1 MKASGLRAGVAIT
14 AREIAVSVVRRRTGA
29 QPLLVQCAHH
39 RSPSSST
46 QSFLP
51 SVIQRRHLTRASLSA
66 VLGTD
71 DYHLVQVERPD
82 VQAAELR
89 EAVRW
94 RLQDAIDFP
103 VEEATIDIFEM
114 PDTPRRSGT
123 KMLFVVAAR
132 TAAVRGVGDAL
143 TQHARGFD
151 VIDIPELCLRNL
163 SELLP
168 QDEKGVA
175 LMMLRE
181 QTAQLVVTRQGVLY
195 LARRIDLGS
204 RTAVNLEDTGLAGD
218 IDTGSIALELQRS
231 LDYYE
236 SHFDQTPIG
245 DLVIAPDTERART
258 IAEALRGETGL
269 RVNTLDCREVLEIAD
284 GVSAPSDWLSLTT
297 IGAALRADGRKG

>member
-1 MKASGLRAGVAIT
+1 MT
-14 AREIAVSVVRRRTGA
+14 PREIAVSVVRKRSGNK
-29 QPLLVQCAHH
+29 PLLVQCAHH
-39 RSPSSST
+39 RAPSAST
-46 QSFLP
+46 ESLMP

-66 VLGTD
+66 VMGTD

-82 VQAAELR
+82 VQTSELR

-103 VEEATIDIFEM
+103 VEEATIDIFEI

-132 TAAVRGVGDAL
+132 TAAVRSVGDLL

-168 QDEKGVA
+168 QDDKGVA

-195 LARRIDLGS
+195 LARRIELGS
-204 RTAVNLEDTGLAGD
+204 RSTLNLEDTKQAAE
-218 IDTGSIALELQRS
+218 IDTGAIALELQRS

-236 SHFDQTPIG
+236 SHFDQTPVSE
-245 DLVIAPDTERART
+245 LVIAPDTEAARA
-258 IAEALRGETGL
+258 IAESLRSETGL
-269 RVNTLDCREVLEIAD
+269 RVSTFDCGSVLEIAD
-284 GVSAPSDWLSLTT
+284 GVSPPSDWLSLTT
-297 IGAALRADGRKG
+297 VGAALRADGRKS